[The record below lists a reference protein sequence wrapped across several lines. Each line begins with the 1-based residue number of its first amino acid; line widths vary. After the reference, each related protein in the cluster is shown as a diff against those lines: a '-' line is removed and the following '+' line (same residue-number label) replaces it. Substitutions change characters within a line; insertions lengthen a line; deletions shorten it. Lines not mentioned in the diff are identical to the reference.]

1 MNKNN
6 TSVNT
11 FTFSYSDI
19 ILHIAVC
26 AEEMSARH
34 LCGHFGLYFLQYGN
48 SLNETVIIILVYV
61 WSIL

>member
-6 TSVNT
+6 KFNT

-19 ILHIAVC
+19 ILYIAIC

-34 LCGHFGLYFLQYGN
+34 LCGRSGLHFLQYGK